1 MERFCLMET
10 RKYSRLKAL
19 TQGGGREGAGGAA
32 GIPGQGVPSWYSG
45 DTRDCGFHG
54 EVAETKPGK
63 CLIGH
68 NCRGCLGKTN
78 WLSVMDCPRVPFSLI
93 PVCGLFSSGLFT

>member
-32 GIPGQGVPSWYSG
+32 RIPGQGVPSWY
-45 DTRDCGFHG
+45 
-54 EVAETKPGK
+54 
-63 CLIGH
+63 
-68 NCRGCLGKTN
+68 
-78 WLSVMDCPRVPFSLI
+78 
-93 PVCGLFSSGLFT
+93 